1 MKYLIIEDDPGLAQI
16 IATALQDTTSQVDT
30 SHNGREGLEKAQL
43 NSYDAIIADVM
54 LPEMSGINIVHH
66 LRKNGNNT
74 PLMIVSAL
82 GEPQNRIEGLS
93 YGADDYL
100 PKPFDLL
107 ELKLR
112 VKNLLKKNRSTTA
125 PTQLSYK
132 DLSLDRLTRT
142 AQRQGRPIELQEKEY
157 MLLELFLSHP
167 TEVISKSNILKKVWN
182 YDYDPDTNIV
192 DVLVCR
198 LRNKIEKDFQSRM
211 IYTVRSVGYI
221 LK

>member
-1 MKYLIIEDDPGLAQI
+1 
-16 IATALQDTTSQVDT
+16 
-30 SHNGREGLEKAQL
+30 
-43 NSYDAIIADVM
+43 
-54 LPEMSGINIVHH
+54 
-66 LRKNGNNT
+66 
-74 PLMIVSAL
+74 
-82 GEPQNRIEGLS
+82 
-93 YGADDYL
+93 
-100 PKPFDLL
+100 
-107 ELKLR
+107 
-112 VKNLLKKNRSTTA
+112 
-125 PTQLSYK
+125 
-132 DLSLDRLTRT
+132 
-142 AQRQGRPIELQEKEY
+142 